1 MYIYYVGAGTAM
13 MHRCQNRLTAAVK
26 RQPHISLFAVW
37 RIFMDV
43 MLIGTSFNEEVHGTS
58 NGKKTGCGV
67 NLLKSGNDTKY
78 RQIGRMN
85 DLKEITCEKCKE
97 KIAKEMIKADKKE
110 MARLL
115 KEEKARIKA
124 GIEDEG
130 IVPLGNTTARITG
143 SYAETKA
150 PEPEPSY
157 EPEPTPVYEP
167 EPASAYEPE
176 PQPVPPVQPAPAR
189 TIAGT
194 GVPMDDDLAQFA
206 INAPVPEEPAPAPK
220 SDDDFLAQFA
230 INKPAPEPEQPA
242 NNVQDDFLAQFAIDP
257 HAQEKPKPDEN
268 DDIMNMFSIGNQPQ
282 ETVEQLPQ
290 DEPAPVQGMYDNDSN
305 VVDVEE
311 DNLTAVN
318 EPQQTQQNNAWDI
331 FANQFFGMNQE
342 IPSEPEPEP
351 EEAPLEMD
359 DMPAVAE
366 TAAPPPVPAPSAPVL
381 DDITPEELSPV
392 LDEIIPPAR
401 EETEPELE
409 DIEIPSFDSVIPPA
423 NEDIAPPE
431 LDEIEVPQFYD
442 SQTVQEEEPEYETD
456 DIAIPDFEDISAPV
470 QQPAPAPVQQP
481 APAPVQQPAPAP
493 VQQSAPVQQPAPAPV
508 QQSAPA
514 PVQQPAPAPVQQP
527 APAPVQQPAPAP
539 VQQPA
544 PVQYQ
549 QPAPFQYQ
557 QPAPVQYQQPA
568 VGQFMT
574 VPTGYDQNGQPI
586 YAYMQITGYDMNG
599 QPILAPVAPPTGMP
613 MPNMQPQFTAPVQP
627 TAPKFGGQSA
637 APSKYGKA
645 GLTPGQKIA
654 AEAAAKGNMMDAN
667 ISKIATNPHS
677 KSTSDAFIHAISESK
692 GKANQSLTDT
702 QGLKPSAPVITSIE
716 DMLSQLGDNSDK
728 EKPMKEEA
736 AAKNLPKYEEFTS
749 ASIFNS
755 RTSRTSAPKPKV
767 PAQPD
772 RPLTKKELKELE
784 KQRKIDEKF
793 RKEMEKRKG

>member
-1 MYIYYVGAGTAM
+1 
-13 MHRCQNRLTAAVK
+13 
-26 RQPHISLFAVW
+26 
-37 RIFMDV
+37 
-43 MLIGTSFNEEVHGTS
+43 MLIGTSFSDEIHGTS

-67 NLLKSGNDTKY
+67 NLLRAGNDTKY

-85 DLKEITCEKCKE
+85 DLKEVTCEKCKE

-110 MARLL
+110 MSRLL
-115 KEEKARIKA
+115 KEERARMKA

-143 SYAETKA
+143 TPVTPRTPEPPPA
-150 PEPEPSY
+150 PAPQQAAPVREPEPVRR
-157 EPEPTPVYEP
+157 PEP
-167 EPASAYEPE
+167 
-176 PQPVPPVQPAPAR
+176 VQQAPTR
-189 TIAGT
+189 TIPGT

-206 INAPVPEEPAPAPK
+206 INAPAPEQPAPAQNN
-220 SDDDFLAQFA
+220 DDDFLAQFA
-230 INKPAPEPEQPA
+230 VNAPAPEQPA
-242 NNVQDDFLAQFAIDP
+242 PAQNNDDDFLAQFAVNAPAPEKPAPAQNNDDDFLAQFAIDP
-257 HAQEKPKPDEN
+257 NAQQQSSEN

-282 ETVEQLPQ
+282 ETIEQLPQ
-290 DEPAPVQGMYDNDSN
+290 DEPSPVQGMYDNDSS

-311 DNLTAVN
+311 QNLTAVN
-318 EPQQTQQNNAWDI
+318 EPQQPQNNAWDI
-331 FANQFFGMNQE
+331 FANQFFGMPGE
-342 IPSEPEPEP
+342 MPAEPEP

-359 DMPAVAE
+359 DMPAVDRQ
-366 TAAPPPVPAPSAPVL
+366 AAPPPVPAPSAPVL

-392 LDEIIPPAR
+392 LDEVIPPAR
-401 EETEPELE
+401 EEFEPELE
-409 DIEIPSFDSVIPPA
+409 DIEVPSFDSVIPPA

-431 LDEIEVPQFYD
+431 LDEIEVPEVPDFYG
-442 SQTVQEEEPEYETD
+442 SQAQEENIPESD
-456 DIAIPDFEDISAPV
+456 DISIPDFEDVAVSEPVQPAPVQQPKSAPV
-470 QQPAPAPVQQP
+470 QQPK
-481 APAPVQQPAPAP
+481 
-493 VQQSAPVQQPAPAPV
+493 
-508 QQSAPA
+508 PA

-539 VQQPA
+539 VQYQQPAPAPVQQPAPA

-549 QPAPFQYQ
+549 QPAPAPVQYQ
-557 QPAPVQYQQPA
+557 QPAPAPVQYQQPAPAPVQYQQPA

-613 MPNMQPQFTAPVQP
+613 VPNMQPQFATPMQSPVS
-627 TAPKFGGQSA
+627 APKFGSSSPT
-637 APSKYGKA
+637 PSKYGKA

-677 KSTSDAFIHAISESK
+677 KSTSNAFIHAISEAK
-692 GKANQSLTDT
+692 DKANQSLTDT

-716 DMLSQLGDNSDK
+716 DMLSQLGDNSEK
-728 EKPMKEEA
+728 EKQMKKAA
-736 AAKNLPKYEEFTS
+736 AAKNLPQYEEFTNTS
-749 ASIFNS
+749 SFSS
-755 RTSRTSAPKPKV
+755 RSVRPSAPKPKA
-767 PAQPD
+767 PKQPD